1 MTLEIVPVDLAR
13 ARRFIA
19 EHHRHNIPP
28 QGHKFSA
35 GLMSDGELVGVVVVG
50 RPVARNLDDG
60 TTLEVT
66 RTCTDG
72 TKNGNSM
79 LYGAAAR
86 AAKALGFRRLITY
99 TLAEEP
105 GSSLL
110 ASGFYLD
117 ADIPGG
123 DSWLRPKRMRY
134 ERDLFGNE
142 RRPTG
147 PKRRWVR
154 EL

>member
-1 MTLEIVPVDLAR
+1 MTLAIVPVDLAR

-50 RPVARNLDDG
+50 RPIARNLDDG
-60 TTLEVT
+60 ATLEVT

-86 AAKALGFRRLITY
+86 AAKALGYRRLITY

-110 ASGFYLD
+110 ASGFRVEAEVAPAASWSRKSRPRLD
-117 ADIPGG
+117 
-123 DSWLRPKRMRY
+123 L
-134 ERDLFGNE
+134 DLFSNE

>member
-1 MTLEIVPVDLAR
+1 MTLAIVPVNLAK

-35 GLMSDGELVGVVVVG
+35 GLMSDGVLVGVVVVG
-50 RPVARNLDDG
+50 RPIARSLDDG
-60 TTLEVT
+60 ATLEVT
-66 RTCTDG
+66 RSCTDG

-86 AAKALGFRRLITY
+86 AAKALGYRRLITY

-110 ASGFYLD
+110 ASGFKCDGEIDLHTSMNN
-117 ADIPGG
+117 AA
-123 DSWLRPKRMRY
+123 RPRY
-134 ERDLFGNE
+134 DRDLFGNE